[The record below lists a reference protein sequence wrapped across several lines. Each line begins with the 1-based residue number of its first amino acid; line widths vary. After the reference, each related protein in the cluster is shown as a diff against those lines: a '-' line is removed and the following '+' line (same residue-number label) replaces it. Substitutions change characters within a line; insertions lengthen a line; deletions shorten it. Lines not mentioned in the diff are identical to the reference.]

1 MTGSGCWGDKNYQAM
16 GPMNAS
22 ATEIA
27 PFSRNL
33 QDWKAPR
40 AAYVHIPFCRRRCY
54 YCDFPIS
61 VIGDRLRGEASGSIV
76 QYVNWLCQEIRATN
90 AASVSSGGQSLHTI
104 FFGGGTPSLL
114 SAAQVDQVIEALARQ
129 FSLAD
134 PLEVSMEM
142 DPGTFTLEQV
152 EDYRKAGVNRVSLGS
167 QAFQDELLQRC
178 GRTHTVSEIYEAVDW
193 VRWAGIENLSL
204 DLISGLPDQTLAQW
218 EASLQEAI
226 AIDPQHISA
235 YDLVVEP
242 GTVFGKR
249 YEPGEFPL
257 PTDDLAAQMYRSASE
272 LLRAAG
278 YDHYEISNYAKAGYR
293 CAHNQTYWRND
304 AYYGFGMGATSYTQ
318 GQRFSRPRNR
328 AEYAQWLKTYIAN
341 EGRIDC
347 PTVSMSDRL
356 FETLMLGLRRS
367 QGVNL
372 QALSQQFDLALV
384 ERLSNCLKPYQSQG
398 WVVLKE
404 DGTLHFS
411 DPEGFLFS
419 NCVLVSLWETLS
431 D

>member
-1 MTGSGCWGDKNYQAM
+1 MS
-16 GPMNAS
+16 PMNSSTA
-22 ATEIA
+22 EIA
-27 PFSRNL
+27 PSLTHFQN
-33 QDWKAPR
+33 WKAPT

-76 QYVNWLCQEIRATN
+76 QYVDWICQEILATR
-90 AASVSSGGQSLHTI
+90 SSLGGQSLHTI

-114 SAAQVDQVIEALARQ
+114 SATQVDQVIQTLARQ

-142 DPGTFTLEQV
+142 DPGTFTLQQV
-152 EDYRKAGVNRVSLGS
+152 KDYRQAGVNRVSLGS
-167 QAFQDELLQRC
+167 QAFQDDLLQSC
-178 GRTHTVSEIYEAVDW
+178 GRTHTVKDIYEAVDW
-193 VRWAGIENLSL
+193 VNQAGIENLSL
-204 DLISGLPDQTLAQW
+204 DLISGLPNQTLTQW
-218 EASLQEAI
+218 KESLQAAI
-226 AIDPQHISA
+226 ALNPQHISA

-249 YEPGEFPL
+249 YEPGEHPL
-257 PTDDLAAQMYRSASE
+257 PTDDLAAQMYRSASG
-272 LLRAAG
+272 LLRTAG
-278 YDHYEISNYAKAGYR
+278 YHHYEISNYAKDGYS

-304 AYYGFGMGATSYTQ
+304 AYYGFGMGATSYVQ

-328 AEYAQWLKTYIAN
+328 ADYAQWLEAYVQQ
-341 EGRIDC
+341 EGRIDW
-347 PTVSMSDRL
+347 PTTSASDRL

-372 QALSQQFDLALV
+372 SLLSQQFDLALV
-384 ERLSNCLKPYQSQG
+384 ERFSTCLKPYQAQG
-398 WVVLKE
+398 WVILKP
-404 DGTLHFS
+404 DGTLHLS

-419 NCVLVSLWETLS
+419 NPVLVSLWETLS
-431 D
+431 E

>member
-1 MTGSGCWGDKNYQAM
+1 MTGSGCWGDKNYQVM
-16 GPMNAS
+16 GPMNSS

-27 PFSRNL
+27 PFSGNL

-76 QYVNWLCQEIRATN
+76 QYIDWLCQEIRAT
-90 AASVSSGGQSLHTI
+90 SISSGGKSLQTI

-114 SAAQVDQVIEALARQ
+114 SAAQVDRLIETLSEQ
-129 FSLAD
+129 FRLAD

-142 DPGTFTLEQV
+142 DPGTFTLEQL
-152 EDYRKAGVNRVSLGS
+152 EAYRKAGVNRVSLGA

-178 GRTHTVSEIYEAVDW
+178 GRTHMVSEIYEAVNW
-193 VRWAGIENLSL
+193 VRRAGIENLSL

-218 EASLQEAI
+218 EASLQAAI
-226 AIDPQHISA
+226 AIDPNHISA

-242 GTVFGKR
+242 DTVFGKR

-272 LLRAAG
+272 MLRAAG
-278 YDHYEISNYAKAGYR
+278 YDHYEISNYARDGYQ
-293 CAHNQTYWRND
+293 CVHNQTYWRND
-304 AYYGFGMGATSYTQ
+304 AYYGFGMGATSYIQ

-328 AEYAQWLKTYIAN
+328 SDYAQWLETYIRQ

-347 PTVSMSDRL
+347 PTVSASDCL
-356 FETLMLGLRRS
+356 FETLMLGLRRT

-372 QALSQQFDLALV
+372 QALGQQFDLALV
-384 ERLSNCLKPYQSQG
+384 ERLSSCIEPYQAQG

-404 DGTLHFS
+404 DGTLHLS

-419 NCVLVSLWETLS
+419 NRVLVSLWENLS